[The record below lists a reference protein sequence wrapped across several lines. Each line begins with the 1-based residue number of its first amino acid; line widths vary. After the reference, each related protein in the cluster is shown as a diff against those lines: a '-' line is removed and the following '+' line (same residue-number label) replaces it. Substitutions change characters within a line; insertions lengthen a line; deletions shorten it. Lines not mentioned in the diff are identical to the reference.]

1 MRLGIAFVVVGFAA
15 VGMGL
20 DTTAAA
26 AQETGEPESSFR
38 LRARYSI
45 EGAVQNDFGSTLKQT
60 EYLSGRV
67 RTGFTT
73 PWGEFIQSG
82 VSQYDS
88 TLRGTTYWRD
98 EVFWRFHSPDSGV
111 TYQMG
116 DLTAG
121 SGLGWVRSYDLTG
134 LQIRRRYG
142 RAAADTVE
150 ALTPDPALLRNID
163 PNTWDWD
170 ALPQLPNEA
179 MGEILAQG
187 KSEFAAQSG
196 YVRVDR
202 NTPTSRYGRD
212 LVLSG
217 GARHGLTSDLTVEAY
232 VEASRRLHNGGAGL
246 AGRFGPFGSVGL
258 ATTVSDYAGRQGY
271 QWTAVHRGEAG
282 PLKYFA
288 GIQRRTPDY
297 FDMGRA
303 TMQGLAG
310 TSRVSY
316 GQLDT
321 IGVQWPMRHSAL
333 RMNYLRLVSP
343 RSTPDVSL
351 FNIAY
356 SAALG
361 QQAWWYTSA
370 YADVENTSGFGV
382 YFGFRMALGGNPASA
397 TAGTSRPLAP
407 EMPPVRR
414 RASTVLSGNGVFEP
428 GRGVTGDASLSP
440 NYTEEQL
447 WQ

>member
-1 MRLGIAFVVVGFAA
+1 MSLV
-15 VGMGL
+15 
-20 DTTAAA
+20 TTAVA
-26 AQETGEPESSFR
+26 AQEAVEPESSFR
-38 LRARYSI
+38 LRVRYSV
-45 EGAVQNDFGSTLKQT
+45 EGAVQRDSDALQQQT

-73 PWGEFIQSG
+73 PWGEFVQSG

-111 TYQMG
+111 TYQVG

-163 PNTWDWD
+163 PRGWDWN
-170 ALPQLPNEA
+170 ALPQLPSEA
-179 MGEILAQG
+179 MGEILDRGA
-187 KSEFAAQSG
+187 SEFAAQSG

-202 NTPTSRYGRD
+202 DTPAARYGPD
-212 LVLSG
+212 PVLSG
-217 GARHGLTSDLTVEAY
+217 GARYGLTSDLTVEAY
-232 VEASRRLHNGGAGL
+232 VEASRRLRNGGAGL

-258 ATTVSDYAGRQGY
+258 AATVSDFAGRRGY
-271 QWTAVHRGEAG
+271 QWSAVHRGDVG
-282 PLKYFA
+282 PLQYFA
-288 GIQRRTPDY
+288 GTQRRTPDY
-297 FDMGRA
+297 FDIGRA
-303 TMQGLAG
+303 AMHGLSGASG
-310 TSRVSY
+310 MSY
-316 GQLDT
+316 SQLDT
-321 IGVQWPMRHSAL
+321 LGVQWPMQHSAL

-343 RSTPDVSL
+343 HSAPDVSL

-356 SAALG
+356 SAAFG

-370 YADVENTSGFGV
+370 YADMDADKGFGV
-382 YFGFRMALGGNPASA
+382 YLGFRMSLGGSSASA
-397 TAGTSRPLAP
+397 NAK
-407 EMPPVRR
+407 PVRSAVP
-414 RASTVLSGNGVFEP
+414 RAWPVRSRTSTVLSGTGQLDGNEGVSIE
-428 GRGVTGDASLSP
+428 TSLDRS
-440 NYTEEQL
+440 YTEEQG
-447 WQ
+447 W